1 MEIGPVNS
9 LKPAPPIDPIQ
20 AASQQPPALLKEVA
34 TAVRA
39 LNQSGL
45 YGQDTELQFARDPG
59 TKAMII
65 KVVQQQTGEV
75 IEQIPPEEVLR
86 AAAALRQLQKAPK

>member
-1 MEIGPVNS
+1 MQIGSVNS
-9 LKPAPPIDPIQ
+9 LMPAPPVDPTP
-20 AASQQPPALLKEVA
+20 AATQDAALQKQVA

-45 YGQDTELQFARDPG
+45 YGQDRELQFARDPG
-59 TKAMII
+59 TKTMVI

-86 AAAALRQLQKAPK
+86 AAEALKQMEKPSK

>member
-1 MEIGPVNS
+1 MQIGAVNS
-9 LKPAPPIDPIQ
+9 LMPAPPVDPNPSTNQ
-20 AASQQPPALLKEVA
+20 EPVLTRQVA

-45 YGQDTELQFARDPG
+45 YGQDRELQFARDPG
-59 TKAMII
+59 TKTMVI

-86 AAAALRQLQKAPK
+86 AAAALQQMEKPSK

>member
-1 MEIGPVNS
+1 MQISSVNP
-9 LKPAPPIDPIQ
+9 LMPAAPIDPN
-20 AASQQPPALLKEVA
+20 PAVNPDATLQRQVA

-45 YGQDTELQFARDPG
+45 YGQDRELQFARDPG
-59 TKAMII
+59 TRTMVI

-75 IEQIPPEEVLR
+75 IEQIPPEQVLR
-86 AAAALRQLQKAPK
+86 AAEALSKLEKASK

>member
-1 MEIGPVNS
+1 MQIGSVNS
-9 LKPAPPIDPIQ
+9 LMPAPPVDPTSANNQ
-20 AASQQPPALLKEVA
+20 EPAQVRQVA

-39 LNQSGL
+39 LNQSGM
-45 YGQDTELQFARDPG
+45 YGQDRELQFAKDPG
-59 TKAMII
+59 TKTMVI

-86 AAAALRQLQKAPK
+86 AAEALRQLEKAPK